1 MNTTLKVLDL
11 FSGIGGFSLGL
22 ERTKAFKTVAF
33 CEIEKYCQLVLQNH
47 WKGVRIYNDVRR
59 ITKEQLRADGIEH
72 IDVVTGGFPCQPF
85 SVAGKQKGTN
95 DDRHLWPE
103 MFRIIKDVKP
113 KWVIGEN
120 VKNLINIQDGVV
132 FETVCTDLENAGY
145 EVQTFNIPAAS
156 VGAPHQRERIW
167 IVAHAISDDEKQTIE
182 GSDGEAD
189 QIPTEY
195 WENNDPTR
203 IPSGASRVRS
213 ARHEYVEDARRTLRS
228 WTELGG
234 KNEDEDRKENANQ
247 FERSGETRE
256 TVMANPSSQ
265 QSHSENNGRQ
275 PGEAREPKQ
284 VELGGGSGGS
294 LWPSNWEFEPDVG
307 RVADGIPGRAHR
319 LKGLGNAI
327 VPQIAEEI
335 GKAIKEAYETKP

>member
-1 MNTTLKVLDL
+1 MIYSLVLGDFPWAWSVQKPLKPWL
-11 FSGIGGFSLGL
+11 
-22 ERTKAFKTVAF
+22 F

-247 FERSGETRE
+247 FERPGETRE

-284 VELGGGSGGS
+284 VELGGGSSGS